1 MKQFHRNFRKQKTVG
16 ILNIC
21 GLSLGV
27 MASILIGLWAMNE
40 LQFDNF
46 HKRGNRMYRV
56 VQTFE
61 LNNQPVRAATSFK
74 PLGEIAVAQI
84 PGIEEMCRVVKKM
97 EGITINN
104 MVYFGITSLVTDHNF
119 FSFFTFPLKKG
130 DINTAFSAPDN
141 VIITESAAKKYF
153 PDEDPIGRQI
163 ISHGYHFSVSAVM
176 YDMPVNSHIQAE
188 MVFPLFGQF
197 KTWEWDSGFYYD
209 TYFILIGNADIQFIE
224 KELALISKTG
234 AASFLKD
241 TENKAELEPLKE
253 IHFSKTDPSFDSAVK
268 GDRSFLRIFILTAIV
283 ILLIACINFANLFV
297 STSFIR
303 AKTIGLKK
311 AHGAGRAS
319 LIREF
324 YKETGIYVLISIIA
338 GMSLAMV
345 TLPFFNAYTR
355 SETMIDFAD
364 PRLYLFLTCLGAVT
378 TIMAGSLPA
387 FRLTGFGIIETLSSK
402 FRGKKISLFQK
413 VLIIIQFTSSICLL
427 IIVLFFGRQI
437 DHILSQDLGFD
448 NKNILY
454 VNGWRD
460 FGADYKSLREELIRE
475 PSIVDVAMKQYDL
488 PLRIG
493 NGIGA
498 RNRDG
503 GESILL
509 DLSEVS
515 PNYFDFFGM
524 EFVAGENPLFLESTS
539 ASRYCVINE
548 RTAEVLGLDNPVDA
562 TFLLLSIGGK
572 LSENN
577 GQIYTVKGV
586 IRDSYVKSLHQDP
599 DPQMYLHLSRQAHNP
614 IFFKITGNPED
625 AIKAIEKKWKETV
638 TDAPFEY
645 RFLDETY
652 NAQYQTEK
660 NARNVLGYALLI
672 TFIITVAGL
681 FSMAF
686 YATQRR
692 VKEIGIRKI
701 NGATLTD
708 LLLLLNKDVITWLLI
723 SFPIACLISY
733 FFVCNWLDNFVVKTP
748 LSWWVFLLAGVSAC
762 AAALLTVSYQ
772 TWKTATA
779 NPVDSLKTE

>member
-27 MASILIGLWAMNE
+27 MASIMIGLWAINE

-46 HKRGNRMYRV
+46 HKRGDRMYRV
-56 VQTFE
+56 VQIFE
-61 LNNQPVRAATSFK
+61 LNDKPVRAATSFK
-74 PLGEIAVAQI
+74 PLGEIAAAQI
-84 PGIEEMCRVVKKM
+84 PGIEEMCRVVKKT
-97 EGITINN
+97 EGVTINN
-104 MVYFGITSLVTDHNF
+104 MVHFSITSLVTDHNF
-119 FSFFTFPLKKG
+119 FSFFTFPFKDG

-153 PDEDPIGRQI
+153 PDEYPIGQQI
-163 ISHGYHFSVSAVM
+163 ISHGYNFSVSAVM
-176 YDMPVNSHIQAE
+176 HDMPVNSHIQAE
-188 MVFPLFGQF
+188 MVFPLFGHF

-209 TYFILIGNADIQFIE
+209 TYFILSGNADIPLIE
-224 KELALISKTG
+224 KQLASISKIG
-234 AASFLKD
+234 ASSFLQG
-241 TENKAELEPLKE
+241 TENRAELEPLKE
-253 IHFSKTDPSFDSAVK
+253 VHFSKTDPTFDSAVK
-268 GDRSFLRIFILTAIV
+268 GDRSFLRIFILTAMV

-338 GMSLAMV
+338 GMLLAML

-355 SETMIDFAD
+355 SETRIDLTD
-364 PRLYLFLTCLGAVT
+364 PQLYLFLTGLAAVT
-378 TIMAGSLPA
+378 IIMAGSLPA
-387 FRLTGFGIIETLSSK
+387 FRLTGFGIIETLGGK

-413 VLIIIQFTSSICLL
+413 VLIIIQFTSSISLL

-454 VNGWRD
+454 VYGWRN
-460 FGADYKSLREELIRE
+460 FGADYKALRDELTQE

-488 PLRIG
+488 PLHFG

-524 EFVAGENPLFLESTS
+524 EFVAGENPLFLESAS

-548 RTAEVLGLDNPVDA
+548 RAAEVLGFDNPVDA
-562 TFLLLSIGGK
+562 TFRLASIGGK
-572 LSENN
+572 LSEDD
-577 GQIYTVKGV
+577 GQVYTVKGV
-586 IRDSYVKSLHQDP
+586 IRDSYVKSLHQNP

-614 IFFKITGNPED
+614 LFFKITGNPEN
-625 AIKAIEKKWKETV
+625 AVKAIEKKWKETV

-652 NAQYQTEK
+652 NAQYQTEE
-660 NARNVLGYALLI
+660 NARNVLAYALLI

-686 YATQRR
+686 YSTQRR

-708 LLLLLNKDVITWLLI
+708 LLLLLNKDVIMWLLI
-723 SFPIACLISY
+723 SFLIACPISF
-733 FFVCNWLDNFVVKTP
+733 FFVRNWLDGFVVKTP
-748 LSWWVFLLAGVSAC
+748 LSWWVFLLAGLWAFAV
-762 AAALLTVSYQ
+762 ALLTVSYQ
-772 TWKTATA
+772 TWRAATA